1 VSFAGLLPL
10 APSGSFRTRNLSALT
25 GSADRTIPPT
35 ASTSAARQLEAAGF
49 DLTLKVVKGVGHM
62 ILVEE
67 AETALRFLG
76 QLAIALLG
84 VCRLKGRQ
92 IPFVRLS
99 SRRELSA
106 LPILPQDASS

>member
-1 VSFAGLLPL
+1 
-10 APSGSFRTRNLSALT
+10 
-25 GSADRTIPPT
+25 
-35 ASTSAARQLEAAGF
+35 
-49 DLTLKVVKGVGHM
+49 M

-99 SRRELSA
+99 SRREWSA
-106 LPILPQDASS
+106 LPILAQDASN